1 MPRKRTAA
9 VNIRVTE
16 TEKRKMER
24 NARLCG
30 LGLSAYL
37 RELAMGHQ
45 VKPLGPEAL
54 RGIYNAAENVR
65 RNAKTLAPIQIDV
78 AMRTIESRILELCR
92 GEGSDDRGRDEDMA
106 GEG

>member
-9 VNIRVTE
+9 VNIRVTD

-24 NARLCG
+24 NARICG

-54 RGIYNAAENVR
+54 RSVYNAAENVR
-65 RNAKTLAPIQIDV
+65 RNAKSLAPIQIDV
-78 AMRTIESRILELCR
+78 AMRSIEQMILRIYR
-92 GEGSDDRGRDEDMA
+92 EGGDDHGRNEDMA